1 MPRAQSLLF
10 FPPVLPAFTSWLRNQ
25 KNLEPC
31 HQNHN
36 SLDLEGILKTTCS
49 SPTNFINGK
58 KAQSNEVVCSRLYN
72 KFKTETLENLD
83 SPSSF
88 ISGTKHIQLQY
99 FFCRVDRESYGLTSG
114 PGILVFRLKRA
125 LWKWLFLCHFNE
137 SSRSEENKC
146 LQASCHNQ
154 TATANCLQWTFFIL
168 LIFTLRAGEQTLPC
182 YTQTF
187 HGRQISNI
195 SIKALCK
202 NSVCL

>member
-72 KFKTETLENLD
+72 KFKTETLEHLD

-99 FFCRVDRESYGLTSG
+99 FFCQVDVSRMVSHLDQEYWSLDS
-114 PGILVFRLKRA
+114 IKRA
-125 LWKWLFLCHFNE
+125 LGNGSFCV
-137 SSRSEENKC
+137 
-146 LQASCHNQ
+146 
-154 TATANCLQWTFFIL
+154 
-168 LIFTLRAGEQTLPC
+168 
-182 YTQTF
+182 
-187 HGRQISNI
+187 ISMN
-195 SIKALCK
+195 
-202 NSVCL
+202 